1 VVKPQPFNNSKTSSK
16 FLLDFARSTLLLCLK
31 VFAISSG
38 VKPHLLIRN
47 SVTTPWPGGV
57 VEGVVWVQ
65 KLGNVILDLTVTA
78 NAVGGNAVDNR
89 NWLVITRFHIIVIIM
104 FGEERSNYLE
114 DAIK

>member
-1 VVKPQPFNNSKTSSK
+1 
-16 FLLDFARSTLLLCLK
+16 
-31 VFAISSG
+31 
-38 VKPHLLIRN
+38 
-47 SVTTPWPGGV
+47 
-57 VEGVVWVQ
+57 
-65 KLGNVILDLTVTA
+65 LGNVIWDLTVTA